1 MVQRP
6 GTSAPGLAPAR
17 DTGGRVAS
25 LGKSLAD
32 DARPRGQMAMRR
44 LRAVFK
50 AVAIL
55 FCTLPLL
62 LVQAVMLVLPGRGK
76 VVVARGYWAMVAR
89 LLGVRTRL
97 VGQAAGRS
105 LSGRRPVIYAA
116 NHVSWLDIA
125 ILGGQLEA
133 VFVSKAEVGRWPGIS
148 LIAKLG
154 RTVFVSRRAADT
166 ARERDGM
173 RQRLAAGDN
182 LLLFPEG
189 TSSDGSRVMAFRT
202 PFFAVAMPDAHGQA
216 PLVQPVSLAYDQ
228 LAGLPTGRAS
238 RPLFAWYGDMD
249 LGSHLWRLMQWR
261 GMRATVLLHPP
272 LDPADFADRKALA
285 QATWKA
291 VADGAA
297 QLRQNRPPEPPA
309 ELH

>member
-1 MVQRP
+1 
-6 GTSAPGLAPAR
+6 
-17 DTGGRVAS
+17 
-25 LGKSLAD
+25 
-32 DARPRGQMAMRR
+32 
-44 LRAVFK
+44 
-50 AVAIL
+50 
-55 FCTLPLL
+55 
-62 LVQAVMLVLPGRGK
+62 
-76 VVVARGYWAMVAR
+76 
-89 LLGVRTRL
+89 
-97 VGQAAGRS
+97 
-105 LSGRRPVIYAA
+105 
-116 NHVSWLDIA
+116 
-125 ILGGQLEA
+125 
-133 VFVSKAEVGRWPGIS
+133 
-148 LIAKLG
+148 
-154 RTVFVSRRAADT
+154 
-166 ARERDGM
+166 
-173 RQRLAAGDN
+173 
-182 LLLFPEG
+182 
-189 TSSDGSRVMAFRT
+189 MAFRT

-297 QLRQNRPPEPPA
+297 RLRQNRPPEPSA